1 MSFHISGA
9 ALAARPSPRLTLQLG
24 TGRALCAE
32 CVLDTPDASYRASAA
47 VNAAG
52 DEAQR
57 PPLGTWRS
65 LPACNA
71 GCSVVSHTHTWTYDS
86 SR

>member
-1 MSFHISGA
+1 M
-9 ALAARPSPRLTLQLG
+9 
-24 TGRALCAE
+24 
-32 CVLDTPDASYRASAA
+32 
-47 VNAAG
+47 NAAG
-52 DEAQR
+52 DEARR

-65 LPACNA
+65 LLACNA